1 MNILIESFKSKI
13 SPLLSDDTPETP
25 LKKKVGLFILFLII
39 LSSLEVIL
47 ESVESLNTRFH
58 YHFIIV
64 DAAISVIF
72 SIEYFLRVWT
82 YNVKGEK
89 PTLKQ
94 RISHLFSFYM
104 IIDLVS
110 ILPFFMSLISYFG
123 GFGFVRIIRILRLFR
138 LLKIT
143 RYSKSQNLVINAIKN
158 KGKEL
163 ILSSQVVLFLTII
176 MSAILYHIEN
186 NIVSDNFKDIVD
198 AFIWSVSKFIGGV
211 GGYGDFE
218 PVTFWGKF
226 IATLVGLLGIALFAV
241 PAGIIGAGFVEEI
254 ENIKNEEINVE
265 RNRAL
270 TEIFQ
275 FDHLE
280 SWKRGKREIGLPSL
294 RRKVLKISD
303 AKLRLLLTDQ
313 ELIEIARD
321 GKGIRLKNF
330 VSEGVEQHIIE
341 SFLENRSY
349 GTFTNKNANTTII
362 SVLSADQPFLGH
374 FSYSISEY
382 LNANYISVEK
392 CSISNFIPRYKVDLR
407 KQDCYLDNS
416 KSSNQFVNDFKNDL
430 LEVVADESL
439 VIYFACG
446 ARDKGDFNL
455 LNGGKK
461 GEYGFREN
469 NGLFSD
475 TQKLKNFMI
484 TLNEAYKKINPD
496 AIINTHENY
505 GNDGTDEFQWM
516 LRKNRNANILGIYIT
531 AKMLNSK
538 ADTYL
543 PLIKCLGDSIKNEL
557 IS

>member
-254 ENIKNEEINVE
+254 EKILKMKKLMLSEIE
-265 RNRAL
+265 
-270 TEIFQ
+270 
-275 FDHLE
+275 H
-280 SWKRGKREIGLPSL
+280 SL
-294 RRKVLKISD
+294 K
-303 AKLRLLLTDQ
+303 
-313 ELIEIARD
+313 
-321 GKGIRLKNF
+321 
-330 VSEGVEQHIIE
+330 
-341 SFLENRSY
+341 Y
-349 GTFTNKNANTTII
+349 
-362 SVLSADQPFLGH
+362 
-374 FSYSISEY
+374 
-382 LNANYISVEK
+382 
-392 CSISNFIPRYKVDLR
+392 
-407 KQDCYLDNS
+407 
-416 KSSNQFVNDFKNDL
+416 
-430 LEVVADESL
+430 
-439 VIYFACG
+439 
-446 ARDKGDFNL
+446 FNL
-455 LNGGKK
+455 
-461 GEYGFREN
+461 
-469 NGLFSD
+469 
-475 TQKLKNFMI
+475 
-484 TLNEAYKKINPD
+484 
-496 AIINTHENY
+496 II
-505 GNDGTDEFQWM
+505 
-516 LRKNRNANILGIYIT
+516 
-531 AKMLNSK
+531 
-538 ADTYL
+538 
-543 PLIKCLGDSIKNEL
+543 
-557 IS
+557 